1 MKRIYKN
8 DEPQEILQW
17 KSKFKNKN
25 GRVPRYSDLNEVE
38 NLPHKIFLKN
48 SLISE
53 QRHICCY
60 CCKPIDTKNSHIEH
74 IRPKERNEYRAISL
88 EYENLLASC
97 QGYHDREENCGHSK
111 DNAFNEELFVS
122 PLEENCE
129 SLFEFSNRG
138 KIKAV
143 DGNER
148 AGYTIELLN
157 LDTEQLNAAR
167 TEAMWV
173 SGAMDELT
181 EDECRRLL
189 DKFQS
194 VDERGR
200 YAGFSDAIVYQLKK
214 QLAYL
219 TRDK

>member
-1 MKRIYKN
+1 MKTIYKN

-53 QRHICCY
+53 QGHICCY

-129 SLFEFSNRG
+129 SLFEFSDRG

-157 LDTEQLNAAR
+157 LDTEQLDAAR

-181 EDECRRLL
+181 EDECQKLL
-189 DKFQS
+189 DKFEN

>member
-53 QRHICCY
+53 QGHICCY

-122 PLEENCE
+122 P
-129 SLFEFSNRG
+129 
-138 KIKAV
+138 V
-143 DGNER
+143 
-148 AGYTIELLN
+148 
-157 LDTEQLNAAR
+157 
-167 TEAMWV
+167 
-173 SGAMDELT
+173 
-181 EDECRRLL
+181 
-189 DKFQS
+189 
-194 VDERGR
+194 GR
-200 YAGFSDAIVYQLKK
+200 KL
-214 QLAYL
+214 
-219 TRDK
+219 

>member
-1 MKRIYKN
+1 MKTIYKN

-53 QRHICCY
+53 QGHICCY

-129 SLFEFSNRG
+129 SLFEFSDRG

-181 EDECRRLL
+181 EDECQKLL
-189 DKFQS
+189 DKFEN

>member
-53 QRHICCY
+53 QGHICCY

-157 LDTEQLNAAR
+157 LYTEQLNAAR

>member
-53 QRHICCY
+53 QGHICCY

-74 IRPKERNEYRAISL
+74 IRPKERDEYRAISL

-129 SLFEFSNRG
+129 SLFEFSDRG
-138 KIKAV
+138 KIKAT

-148 AGYTIELLN
+148 AAYTIEILN

-181 EDECRRLL
+181 EDECQKLL

-219 TRDK
+219 TQH

>member
-38 NLPHKIFLKN
+38 NLPHKILLKN
-48 SLISE
+48 SLLSE
-53 QRHICCY
+53 QGHICCY
-60 CCKPIDTKNSHIEH
+60 CCKPIRTDNSHIEH
-74 IRPKERNEYRAISL
+74 IRPKERDEYRAISL

-129 SLFEFSNRG
+129 SLFEFSDRG
-138 KIKAV
+138 KIKVV

-181 EDECRRLL
+181 EDECQKLL

>member
-1 MKRIYKN
+1 MKTIYKN

-53 QRHICCY
+53 QGHICCY

-74 IRPKERNEYRAISL
+74 IRTKERNEYRAISL

-129 SLFEFSNRG
+129 SLFEFSDRG

-181 EDECRRLL
+181 EDECQKLL
-189 DKFQS
+189 DKFEN

>member
-1 MKRIYKN
+1 MKTIYKN

-38 NLPHKIFLKN
+38 NLPHKILLKN
-48 SLISE
+48 SLLSE
-53 QRHICCY
+53 QGHICCY

-74 IRPKERNEYRAISL
+74 IRPKERDEYRAISL

-181 EDECRRLL
+181 EDECQKLL

-200 YAGFSDAIVYQLKK
+200 YPGFSDAIVYQLKK

-219 TRDK
+219 TKI

>member
-1 MKRIYKN
+1 MKTIYKN

-38 NLPHKIFLKN
+38 NLPHKILLKN
-48 SLISE
+48 SLLSE
-53 QRHICCY
+53 QGHICCY

-74 IRPKERNEYRAISL
+74 IRPKERDEYRAISL
-88 EYENLLASC
+88 EYENLLASY

-181 EDECRRLL
+181 EDECQKLL

-219 TRDK
+219 TKI

>member
-1 MKRIYKN
+1 MKTIYKN

-53 QRHICCY
+53 QGHICCY

-129 SLFEFSNRG
+129 SLFEFSDRG

-181 EDECRRLL
+181 EDECQKLL
-189 DKFQS
+189 DKFEN

-200 YAGFSDAIVYQLKK
+200 
-214 QLAYL
+214 
-219 TRDK
+219 

>member
-1 MKRIYKN
+1 MSAC
-8 DEPQEILQW
+8 P
-17 KSKFKNKN
+17 N

-38 NLPHKIFLKN
+38 NLPHKILLKN
-48 SLISE
+48 SLLSE
-53 QRHICCY
+53 QGHICCY

-74 IRPKERNEYRAISL
+74 IRPKERDEYRAISL

-181 EDECRRLL
+181 EDECQKLL

-219 TRDK
+219 TKI

>member
-1 MKRIYKN
+1 MKTIYKN

-38 NLPHKIFLKN
+38 NLPHKILLKN
-48 SLISE
+48 SLLSE
-53 QRHICCY
+53 QGHICCY

-74 IRPKERNEYRAISL
+74 IRPKERDEYRAISL

-138 KIKAV
+138 KMKAV

-181 EDECRRLL
+181 EDECQKLL

-219 TRDK
+219 TKI

>member
-1 MKRIYKN
+1 M
-8 DEPQEILQW
+8 
-17 KSKFKNKN
+17 
-25 GRVPRYSDLNEVE
+25 
-38 NLPHKIFLKN
+38 
-48 SLISE
+48 
-53 QRHICCY
+53 
-60 CCKPIDTKNSHIEH
+60 
-74 IRPKERNEYRAISL
+74 SL

-111 DNAFNEELFVS
+111 DNIFDEELFVS

-129 SLFEFSNRG
+129 SLFEFNDRG
-138 KIKAV
+138 KIKAA

-148 AGYTIELLN
+148 AAYTIELLN

-181 EDECRRLL
+181 EDECQKLL
-189 DKFQS
+189 HKYEN

-219 TRDK
+219 TRF

>member
-53 QRHICCY
+53 QGHICCY

-129 SLFEFSNRG
+129 SLFEFSDRG

-181 EDECRRLL
+181 EDECQKLL
-189 DKFQS
+189 DKFEN

>member
-1 MKRIYKN
+1 MKTIYKN

-53 QRHICCY
+53 QGHICCY
-60 CCKPIDTKNSHIEH
+60 CCKPIDTTNSHIEH

-129 SLFEFSNRG
+129 SLFEFSDRG

-181 EDECRRLL
+181 EDECQKLL
-189 DKFQS
+189 DKFEN

>member
-53 QRHICCY
+53 QGHICCY

-97 QGYHDREENCGHSK
+97 QGYHDREENCGYSK

>member
-25 GRVPRYSDLNEVE
+25 GRVPTYSDLNEVE
-38 NLPHKIFLKN
+38 NLSHKIFLKN

-53 QRHICCY
+53 QGHICCY

-129 SLFEFSNRG
+129 SLFEFSDRG
-138 KIKAV
+138 KIKAA

-148 AGYTIELLN
+148 AAYTIELLN

-219 TRDK
+219 TKI

>member
-1 MKRIYKN
+1 MKRINKN

-53 QRHICCY
+53 QGHICCY

>member
-53 QRHICCY
+53 QGHICCY

-200 YAGFSDAIVYQLKK
+200 YAGFSDAIVYLLKK

>member
-1 MKRIYKN
+1 MKTIYKN

-38 NLPHKIFLKN
+38 NLPHKILLKN
-48 SLISE
+48 SLLSE
-53 QRHICCY
+53 QGHICCY

-74 IRPKERNEYRAISL
+74 IRPKERDEYRAISL

>member
-1 MKRIYKN
+1 MKTIYKN

-17 KSKFKNKN
+17 KRKFKNKN

-38 NLPHKIFLKN
+38 NLPHKIHLKN
-48 SLISE
+48 SLLLE
-53 QRHICCY
+53 QGHICCY
-60 CCKPIDTKNSHIEH
+60 CCKPIGTENSHIEH
-74 IRPKERNEYRAISL
+74 IRPKERDEYRAISL

-111 DNAFNEELFVS
+111 DNTFNEELFVS

-129 SLFEFSNRG
+129 SLFEFTDRG

-148 AGYTIELLN
+148 AAYTIEILN

-181 EDECRRLL
+181 EDECQKLL
-189 DKFQS
+189 AKFEN

-219 TRDK
+219 TQH

>member
-1 MKRIYKN
+1 MKRIYKK
-8 DEPQEILQW
+8 DEPQEMLQW
-17 KSKFKNKN
+17 KRKFKNKN
-25 GRVPRYSDLNEVE
+25 GRMPRYSDLNEVE
-38 NLPHKIFLKN
+38 NLPHKISLKN

-53 QRHICCY
+53 QGHICCY
-60 CCKPIDTKNSHIEH
+60 CCKPIKTYNSHIEH
-74 IRPKERNEYRAISL
+74 IRSKERDEYRAISL

-129 SLFEFSNRG
+129 SLFEFNDRG
-138 KIKAV
+138 KIKAA

-148 AGYTIELLN
+148 AAYTIEILN

-181 EDECRRLL
+181 EDECQKLL
-189 DKFQS
+189 DKFES
-194 VDERGR
+194 VDEKGR

-219 TRDK
+219 TRF

>member
-1 MKRIYKN
+1 MKTIYKN

-38 NLPHKIFLKN
+38 NLPHKILLKN
-48 SLISE
+48 SLLSE
-53 QRHICCY
+53 QGHICCY

-74 IRPKERNEYRAISL
+74 IRPKERDEYRAISL

-181 EDECRRLL
+181 EDECQKLL
-189 DKFQS
+189 DKFEN

-200 YAGFSDAIVYQLKK
+200 YAGFGDAIVYQLKK

>member
-53 QRHICCY
+53 QGHICCY

-74 IRPKERNEYRAISL
+74 IRPKERDEYRAISL

-129 SLFEFSNRG
+129 SLFEFSDRG
-138 KIKAV
+138 KIKAA

-148 AGYTIELLN
+148 AAYTIEILN

-181 EDECRRLL
+181 EDECQKLL

-219 TRDK
+219 TKI

>member
-38 NLPHKIFLKN
+38 NLPHKILLKN
-48 SLISE
+48 SLLSE
-53 QRHICCY
+53 QGHICCY
-60 CCKPIDTKNSHIEH
+60 CCKLIRTDNSHIEH
-74 IRPKERNEYRAISL
+74 IRPKERDEYRAISL

-129 SLFEFSNRG
+129 SLFEFSDRG
-138 KIKAV
+138 KIKAA

-148 AGYTIELLN
+148 AAYTIEILN

-219 TRDK
+219 TKI

>member
-1 MKRIYKN
+1 MKTIYKN

-38 NLPHKIFLKN
+38 NLPHKILLKN
-48 SLISE
+48 SLLSE
-53 QRHICCY
+53 QGHICCY

-74 IRPKERNEYRAISL
+74 IRPKERDEYRAISL

-181 EDECRRLL
+181 EDECQKLL
-189 DKFQS
+189 DKFEN

>member
-1 MKRIYKN
+1 MKTIYKN

-53 QRHICCY
+53 QGHICCY

-129 SLFEFSNRG
+129 SLFEFSDRG

-173 SGAMDELT
+173 SGRWMNLQ
-181 EDECRRLL
+181 RMNVRN
-189 DKFQS
+189 
-194 VDERGR
+194 
-200 YAGFSDAIVYQLKK
+200 YWINLKM
-214 QLAYL
+214 
-219 TRDK
+219 

>member
-1 MKRIYKN
+1 MKTIYKN

-25 GRVPRYSDLNEVE
+25 GRVPRYSDLNDVE
-38 NLPHKIFLKN
+38 NLPHKILLKN
-48 SLISE
+48 SLLSE
-53 QRHICCY
+53 QGHICCY

-74 IRPKERNEYRAISL
+74 IRPQERDEYRAISL

-97 QGYHDREENCGHSK
+97 QGYHDRVENCGHSK

-181 EDECRRLL
+181 EDECQKLL

-219 TRDK
+219 TKI

>member
-1 MKRIYKN
+1 MKTIYKN

-53 QRHICCY
+53 QGHICCY

-129 SLFEFSNRG
+129 SLFEFSDRG

-181 EDECRRLL
+181 EDECQKLL
-189 DKFQS
+189 DKFEN

-214 QLAYL
+214 QLVYL

>member
-1 MKRIYKN
+1 M
-8 DEPQEILQW
+8 
-17 KSKFKNKN
+17 
-25 GRVPRYSDLNEVE
+25 PRYSDLNEVE

-53 QRHICCY
+53 QGHICCY

-129 SLFEFSNRG
+129 SLFEFSDRG

-181 EDECRRLL
+181 EDECQKLL
-189 DKFQS
+189 DKFEN

>member
-1 MKRIYKN
+1 MKTIYKN

-38 NLPHKIFLKN
+38 NLPHKILLKN
-48 SLISE
+48 SLLSE
-53 QRHICCY
+53 QGHICCY

-74 IRPKERNEYRAISL
+74 IRPKERDEYRAISL

-181 EDECRRLL
+181 EDECQKLL

-219 TRDK
+219 TQH

>member
-1 MKRIYKN
+1 MKTIYKN

-38 NLPHKIFLKN
+38 NLPHKILLKN
-48 SLISE
+48 SLLSE
-53 QRHICCY
+53 QGHICCY

-74 IRPKERNEYRAISL
+74 IRPKERDEYRAISL

-148 AGYTIELLN
+148 AGYTIERLN

-181 EDECRRLL
+181 EDECQKLL

>member
-1 MKRIYKN
+1 MKTIYKN

-38 NLPHKIFLKN
+38 NLPHKILLKN
-48 SLISE
+48 SLLSE
-53 QRHICCY
+53 QGHICCY

-74 IRPKERNEYRAISL
+74 IRPKERDEYRAISL

-129 SLFEFSNRG
+129 SLFEFSDRG

-181 EDECRRLL
+181 EDECQKLL
-189 DKFQS
+189 DKFEN

>member
-1 MKRIYKN
+1 MKTIYKN

-53 QRHICCY
+53 QGHICCY

-129 SLFEFSNRG
+129 SLFEFSDRG

-181 EDECRRLL
+181 EDECQKLL

-219 TRDK
+219 TKI

>member
-53 QRHICCY
+53 QGHICCY
-60 CCKPIDTKNSHIEH
+60 CCKPIATKNSHIEH

>member
-1 MKRIYKN
+1 MKTIYKN

-38 NLPHKIFLKN
+38 NLPHKILLKN
-48 SLISE
+48 SLLSE
-53 QRHICCY
+53 QGHICCY

-74 IRPKERNEYRAISL
+74 IRPKERDEYRAISL

-129 SLFEFSNRG
+129 SLFEFSDRG

-181 EDECRRLL
+181 EDECQKLL